1 VLGIWDDHDY
11 GVNDGNRLYPY
22 KQESQALFLDFMGF
36 PQNHHIREREG
47 IYQSYTY
54 GEPGQQLKL
63 IMLDTRYFQDP
74 LSRTPK
80 GSKRNYEADLDG
92 QLLGEAQWRWLNAEL
107 SGSEADIHLIVSSLQ
122 VIAQDHRYE
131 MWDNFP
137 NERKKLFDLLL
148 EKKIKNP
155 VFLSGD
161 RHLSEVSR
169 INWQGQLIHD
179 ITASGMTHSFSGTE
193 EFNQHRVGRLITD
206 ENFATLT
213 VDWELREMS
222 VKHFS
227 TSGELYQAFTIPI
240 LAE

>member
-1 VLGIWDDHDY
+1 
-11 GVNDGNRLYPY
+11 
-22 KQESQALFLDFMGF
+22 
-36 PQNHHIREREG
+36 
-47 IYQSYTY
+47 
-54 GEPGQQLKL
+54 
-63 IMLDTRYFQDP
+63 MLDTRYFQDP

-169 INWQGQLIHD
+169 IN
-179 ITASGMTHSFSGTE
+179 
-193 EFNQHRVGRLITD
+193 
-206 ENFATLT
+206 
-213 VDWELREMS
+213 
-222 VKHFS
+222 
-227 TSGELYQAFTIPI
+227 
-240 LAE
+240 